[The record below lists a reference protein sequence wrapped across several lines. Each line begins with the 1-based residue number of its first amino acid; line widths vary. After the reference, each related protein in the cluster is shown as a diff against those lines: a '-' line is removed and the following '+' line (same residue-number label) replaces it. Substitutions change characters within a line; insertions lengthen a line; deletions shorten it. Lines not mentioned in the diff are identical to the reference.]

1 MNRYAIIKTNRN
13 RMFKISRRLQN
24 IKNYKSTEQMLKDV
38 TKYENARKEIEIQ
51 EAYVQ
56 HEK

>member
-1 MNRYAIIKTNRN
+1 MNRYAIIKTHRN

-24 IKNYKSTEQMLKDV
+24 IKNYRSTSQMLKDV
-38 TKYENARKEIEIQ
+38 TKYENAKKELEIQ

-56 HEK
+56 HER